1 VLHLPDLD
9 GKLVDLAQF
18 RGQRTLLLFWNPGC
32 GFCQQM
38 LPDLQR
44 WEASPPPGAP
54 KLLVISSGTVEANR
68 AQGLR
73 SPVLLDPNFA
83 VGPLFGVNGTPSAVL
98 LDADGRIAAPVGIGA
113 AGVWDLVGGLPS
125 PPNGDSHY
133 MPAPRA

>member
-1 VLHLPDLD
+1 VPDLD
-9 GKLVDLAQF
+9 GKRVNLTQF
-18 RGQRTLLLFWNPGC
+18 RGQPTLLLFWNPGC

-73 SPVLLDPNFA
+73 SPVLLDPSFA
-83 VGPLFGVNGTPSAVL
+83 VGPQFGVNGTPSAVL
-98 LDADGRIAAPVGIGA
+98 LDADSRVAAPVGVGA